1 MTDVSH
7 TVSLEREVRQFLAD
21 NFPLGANV
29 SELAGSEALLEA
41 GVIDSTGVMELVGFL
56 ESRFDIVVADDELLP
71 ENLDTI
77 DNIVRYLGEKLQG

>member
-29 SELAGSEALLEA
+29 NELAGSEALLEA